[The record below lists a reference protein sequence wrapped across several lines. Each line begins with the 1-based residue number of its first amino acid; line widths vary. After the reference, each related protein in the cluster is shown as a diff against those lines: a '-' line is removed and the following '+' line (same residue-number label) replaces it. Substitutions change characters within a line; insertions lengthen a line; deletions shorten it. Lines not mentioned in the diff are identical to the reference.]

1 MLVSLIIFNIWQQTS
16 NGYLTQ
22 HFPRQIYFIFFLL
35 FLIYYFLFLSFP
47 QNSTFYIFPHPQLL
61 LADEYLSH
69 HSEPPCPSTLKA
81 TNPFAL
87 ISTHPTVHLS
97 PLLRQKSLHLDHDF
111 SLCPTLHILKEFII
125 SWSHLLSQLNQ
136 FILLPLKS
144 FISKSNLSF
153 VFRKSKISPHYQSIT
168 TKKNIVCC
176 LQTSFCSLS
185 SRCFFSK
192 ATCWLSLLIIQRSSY
207 PFPHF
212 NLSQLDVC
220 NLIMNTVNF
229 CTYLTSKV

>member
-1 MLVSLIIFNIWQQTS
+1 MHMLVCLITFNIWQQTS

-61 LADEYLSH
+61 LVDEYLSH

-97 PLLRQKSLHLDHDF
+97 PLLRQNLFTWIMIF
-111 SLCPTLHILKEFII
+111 SL
-125 SWSHLLSQLNQ
+125 SHTSHSQTIHYL
-136 FILLPLKS
+136 LKS
-144 FISKSNLSF
+144 S
-153 VFRKSKISPHYQSIT
+153 
-168 TKKNIVCC
+168 
-176 LQTSFCSLS
+176 SLS
-185 SRCFFSK
+185 VESIYPSSFKIIYFQEQPQLCFQE
-192 ATCWLSLLIIQRSSY
+192 I
-207 PFPHF
+207 
-212 NLSQLDVC
+212 
-220 NLIMNTVNF
+220 
-229 CTYLTSKV
+229 